1 MKNSDNKARIN
12 IRLKP
17 EEKKLIDQFA
27 EANKMNVTQFI
38 ITSTINPLQLPAMK
52 KYQKMCR
59 QNTISEILNIL
70 PTLNLSTK
78 DYQKLE
84 NELEY
89 LWRI

>member
-17 EEKKLIDQFA
+17 DEKKLIDQFA

-84 NELEY
+84 KELEY

>member
-27 EANKMNVTQFI
+27 EANKMNITQFI

-84 NELEY
+84 KELEY

>member
-27 EANKMNVTQFI
+27 EANKMNITQFI

-52 KYQKMCR
+52 KYQKICR

-70 PTLNLSTK
+70 PTLNLSTR

-84 NELEY
+84 KELEY

>member
-27 EANKMNVTQFI
+27 EANKMNITQFI

-52 KYQKMCR
+52 KYQKICR

-84 NELEY
+84 KELEY

>member
-27 EANKMNVTQFI
+27 EANKMNITQFI
-38 ITSTINPLQLPAMK
+38 ITSTINPLHLPAMK
-52 KYQKMCR
+52 KQQKICR

-78 DYQKLE
+78 DSQKLVK
-84 NELEY
+84 ELEY

>member
-70 PTLNLSTK
+70 PTLNISTK
-78 DYQKLE
+78 DCQILE
-84 NELEY
+84 KELEY

>member
-1 MKNSDNKARIN
+1 MKNSYNKARIN

-52 KYQKMCR
+52 KYQKICR

-70 PTLNLSTK
+70 PTLNLSTR
-78 DYQKLE
+78 DCQKLE
-84 NELEY
+84 KELEY

>member
-59 QNTISEILNIL
+59 QNTIGEILNIL

-84 NELEY
+84 KELEY

>member
-52 KYQKMCR
+52 KYQKICR

-70 PTLNLSTK
+70 PTLNLSTR

-84 NELEY
+84 KELEY

>member
-84 NELEY
+84 KELEY

>member
-52 KYQKMCR
+52 KYQKICR

-84 NELEY
+84 KELEY

>member
-52 KYQKMCR
+52 KYQKICR

-70 PTLNLSTK
+70 PTLNISTK
-78 DYQKLE
+78 DCQTLE
-84 NELEY
+84 KELEY

>member
-17 EEKKLIDQFA
+17 DEKKLIDQFA

-52 KYQKMCR
+52 KYQKICR

-78 DYQKLE
+78 DCQKLVK
-84 NELEY
+84 ELEY

>member
-17 EEKKLIDQFA
+17 DEKKLIDQFA

-70 PTLNLSTK
+70 PTLNLSTI
-78 DYQKLE
+78 DCQKLE
-84 NELEY
+84 KELEY

>member
-17 EEKKLIDQFA
+17 DEKKLIDQFA

-52 KYQKMCR
+52 KYQKICR

-84 NELEY
+84 KELEY

>member
-17 EEKKLIDQFA
+17 EEKKLRDQFA
-27 EANKMNVTQFI
+27 EANKMNITQFI

-84 NELEY
+84 KELEY

>member
-52 KYQKMCR
+52 KYQKICR

-70 PTLNLSTK
+70 PTLNLSTI
-78 DYQKLE
+78 DCQKLE
-84 NELEY
+84 KELEY

>member
-52 KYQKMCR
+52 KYQKICR

-70 PTLNLSTK
+70 PTLNISTK
-78 DYQKLE
+78 A
-84 NELEY
+84 Y
-89 LWRI
+89 LSYS

>member
-70 PTLNLSTK
+70 PTLNLSTR

-84 NELEY
+84 KELEY